1 MHAVSRWFRG
11 AALSCRRQ
19 ILAEIL
25 AAGARVIFLRGREGS
40 PRHDVMLTTDRLGGS
55 ALCLLAVFVMWESRR
70 LPLGTWHNPGPGY
83 FPVLLALML
92 FVLGALV
99 GFMGKHAAPVASV
112 GWSEARQALVI
123 LAVGAF
129 ICFALER
136 LGYRLTMLTAL
147 LFLVWLVERR
157 SLGVAVTFAVA
168 LAGGSFYLFDT
179 LLRVPLPRGPFGF

>member
-1 MHAVSRWFRG
+1 
-11 AALSCRRQ
+11 
-19 ILAEIL
+19 
-25 AAGARVIFLRGREGS
+25 
-40 PRHDVMLTTDRLGGS
+40 MLTTDRLGGI
-55 ALCLLAVFVMWESRR
+55 ALRLLAVFVMWESRR

-99 GFMGKHAAPVASV
+99 GAMGKHAAPVASV

-123 LAVGAF
+123 PVGAF
-129 ICFALER
+129 ISFALER
-136 LGYRLTMLTAL
+136 LGYRLTRLTAL

-157 SLGVAVTFAVA
+157 SLGVAVTFTVA

-179 LLRVPLPRGPFGF
+179 LLRVPLPRGPFGI